1 MQMHQVGPGHWH
13 GKAPLLHIYDDWI
26 PSISSQKKKRNS
38 TEIEC
43 MWHAVR
49 MCGVCVCVCVL
60 DLEGNWVVASRAL
73 AVYLFLTG
81 YNDCLVGFHGPLS
94 PPFR

>member
-1 MQMHQVGPGHWH
+1 MMTGYHRSV
-13 GKAPLLHIYDDWI
+13 L
-26 PSISSQKKKRNS
+26 KKR
-38 TEIEC
+38 EKQYRDRVPVAC
-43 MWHAVR
+43 CAYVW
-49 MCGVCVCVCVL
+49 CVCVCVL

-94 PPFR
+94 PPSDDTQVSKMSCAVTAA